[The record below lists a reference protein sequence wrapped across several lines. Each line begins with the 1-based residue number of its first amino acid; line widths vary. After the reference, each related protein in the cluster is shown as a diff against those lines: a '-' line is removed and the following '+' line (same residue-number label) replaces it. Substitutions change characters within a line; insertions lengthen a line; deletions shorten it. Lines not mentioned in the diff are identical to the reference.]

1 MLLSQQH
8 VAAGT
13 LSPLRHATTK
23 ADGSTPRSS
32 RHSPA
37 HAAPRPITRP
47 SRYHTVDRARGIAVA
62 VAPADASTKTMQE
75 LYAAAPALRIVFV
88 GRRYSLRTAQ
98 SNSVFDTLHR
108 RGRRIG
114 RGGKRMGNAA
124 PPAAS
129 SRSNATTFYDLSVAG
144 GERAS

>member
-13 LSPLRHATTK
+13 LLPLGNATTK
-23 ADGSTPRSS
+23 AERSTPRSNAS
-32 RHSPA
+32 RSPA

-108 RGRRIG
+108 RGR
-114 RGGKRMGNAA
+114 GGKRMGNAA
-124 PPAAS
+124 PP
-129 SRSNATTFYDLSVAG
+129 RVVG
-144 GERAS
+144 RRPRRPRVPRALDA